1 MTSPSPIPAITL
13 SSRVRQ
19 VAECACQVMDG
30 ETILI
35 VPKDRVV
42 HLLNETGSEIWA
54 AIAEPIAVREVAERL
69 CREFEVEA
77 SDAEKDTLDFLRE
90 MASKRLIQ
98 VLPDAA
104 P

>member
-1 MTSPSPIPAITL
+1 MTPPAVPPIELTTC
-13 SSRVRQ
+13 VRQ

-54 AIAEPIAVREVAERL
+54 AIEKPARVRDVVDRV
-69 CREFEVEA
+69 CREFEI
-77 SDAEKDTLDFLRE
+77 DAPSAERDTLEFLRE

-98 VLPDAA
+98 VVPDVAV
-104 P
+104 